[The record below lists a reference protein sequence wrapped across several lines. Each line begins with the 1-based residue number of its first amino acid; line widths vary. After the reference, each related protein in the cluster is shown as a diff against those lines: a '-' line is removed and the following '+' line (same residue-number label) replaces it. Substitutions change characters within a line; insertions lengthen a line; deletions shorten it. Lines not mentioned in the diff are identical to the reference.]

1 MGTKELRESFNAVT
15 GPLATCTKA
24 SLTYER
30 PDGKE
35 VTFLTFEGTKADG
48 TPFSVRSEPIPPKGS
63 VEIAVRVTAQRLLE
77 QKNG

>member
-1 MGTKELRESFNAVT
+1 MGTKELRESFNAAAS
-15 GPLATCTKA
+15 PAATCTKA

-35 VTFLTFEGTKADG
+35 VTLLTFEGTKADG
-48 TPFSVRSEPIPPKGS
+48 TAFSIRSEPIPPKGS

-77 QKNG
+77 QQK